1 MKIESFN
8 DLLFDNIFIEYKT
21 SNTVFKNTLLDLE
34 ENKKIKIFYEKFMND
49 ESEPDDIN
57 VNLEVIHIQNGV
69 IKIDTE
75 REVINKVINYATKKV
90 CNYLTDN
97 KKPSNFEDTK
107 RYLLNMFSEKDMIVK
122 ITDEAVIYLSAIL
135 EE

>member
-1 MKIESFN
+1 MAIKNFQ
-8 DLLFDNIFIEYKT
+8 DLLFDNIFNEYKS
-21 SNTVFKNTLLDLE
+21 SNTAFKNTLLDLE

-49 ESEPDDIN
+49 ESEPNDIN
-57 VNLEVIHIQNGV
+57 INLEVIHIQNGV
-69 IKIDTE
+69 IKMDIE
-75 REVINKVINYATKKV
+75 REEVNYIINDATKKV

-107 RYLLNMFSEKDMIVK
+107 RYLLNMFSENDIIVK
-122 ITDEAVIYLSAIL
+122 ITDEAVIYLSAVL